1 MASNEFTVLCA
12 VASFLWLSSN
22 IQQHQ
27 LIEQPRISY
36 ILLFLAAS
44 LASFAASFILQWL
57 RSRNGRLGGDDGFR
71 GGALE
76 DSPSEKP
83 RRRFLTLLVTCT
95 ISRLEVFHQVSA
107 NLQCSKPGIESLLPL
122 LVLFF
127 ELGRS
132 QVRKEDYDDMGETI
146 YEAIGKWVNDFVNDS
161 HLIYILSIFLLSGG
175 GYLVTTQHTAS
186 TYFCSS
192 LDPGS
197 LVVWMQWAGLLL
209 DCSIVILSWRVFTWT
224 LSTRARLRTLGNI
237 LLASAIGTAVL
248 SCMSRFLQVSPPMSD
263 LFRDLHSLFTLGL
276 FFDGLVFAVF
286 LGSSSLL
293 IADGKPLPLVG
304 ILTFLSAIFPATQKI
319 KAIGSWENLSP
330 ATTAFGF
337 GLLCLGFSFFIFAGN
352 IRSVLL
358 IRRTILVLI
367 LAVLVIA
374 TTIYSIVKGSHT
386 VNDHPL
392 QRLIYDSRVG
402 ANRWLVQAATSNS
415 LPVAVREYEARH
427 HGRKPPAKFDVWYDF
442 ASLRYSPIVD
452 HFAQIDSDLLPFWG
466 LSPQKIREDISRLS
480 SEPGI
485 AIVKIKSGRA
495 SHNLGANSAERASLE
510 DLVEMIN
517 TFAEHLPDMELAIN
531 TNETPRV
538 LAPWDD
544 VQNSISAGAGES
556 KYYKRD
562 TVPPEEKDKPEKDKP
577 EKEKPSA
584 QLFQE
589 SEATRNP
596 LQSTITPVRTLRE
609 MTGLTCPSGTGMRS
623 GVRWNTRDFCSSCA
637 KPQSQGQYPTNWAL
651 YQELCHQPDLLRLH
665 SFYMTSP
672 KLRPLQELVP
682 VFSKSKTDNYRDILI
697 PLQPSGQ
704 PPNPS
709 EDKDFITKRKAL
721 FWRGIVDRRSKRTT
735 TTNQQQHDLIHG
747 GHQERLVHLVNNNI
761 NHTIRSDTTLI
772 LPASK
777 SKDRNN
783 VDKFTYNYQHL
794 STESLNN
801 MLPFDI
807 KFTTYNGPNK
817 AEMTIKPD
825 SDSGDN
831 PLKNQYILTIDSDS
845 GPPPAQNFLSVLH
858 SNSVPFYGS
867 IFKEWYTERLLPW
880 VHYVPVDLRWHA
892 LHGTL
897 AYFTGLEPPEEKV
910 KKPVDG
916 NKKKVEKSRG
926 RTDNFLGMHGNVL
939 DGKWIA
945 EEGRKWAGKA
955 LRRED
960 MEVYLFR
967 LLLEW
972 ARIVSDDREG
982 MGFVF

>member
-44 LASFAASFILQWL
+44 LASFTASFIPQWL
-57 RSRNGRLGGDDGFR
+57 RRRSGRFGDDDGFR

-76 DSPSEKP
+76 DSHSEKP
-83 RRRFLTLLVTCT
+83 RRRFLTLLVTCI

-132 QVRKEDYDDMGETI
+132 QVRKEDHDDMGETI
-146 YEAIGKWVNDFVNDS
+146 YEAIGKWVTDFLNDS
-161 HLIYILSIFLLSGG
+161 HLIYILSIFLLSSGA
-175 GYLVTTQHTAS
+175 YLVTAQHTAS

-224 LSTRARLRTLGNI
+224 LSTKARLRTLGNV

-248 SCMSRFLQVSPPMSD
+248 SCMSRFLQVSPPSSD
-263 LFRDLHSLFTLGL
+263 LFRGLHSLFTFGL

-304 ILTFLSAIFPATQKI
+304 ILTFLLAIYPATQKI

-352 IRSVLL
+352 MRSVLL

-367 LAVLVIA
+367 LAVLVTA

-392 QRLIYDSRVG
+392 RRLIYDSRVG
-402 ANRWLVQAATSNS
+402 ASRWLVQAATSNS

-452 HFAQIDSDLLPFWG
+452 HFAQINSDLLPFWG
-466 LSPQKIREDISRLS
+466 LSAQKIREDIGRLS

-485 AIVKIKSGRA
+485 AMVKIKSGRA
-495 SHNLGANSAERASLE
+495 SHDPIPNSAERASLD

-538 LAPWDD
+538 LAPWDH

-562 TVPPEEKDKPEKDKP
+562 TVPPEEK
-577 EKEKPSA
+577 
-584 QLFQE
+584 LFQE
-589 SEATRNP
+589 SEATSNP
-596 LQSTITPVRTLRE
+596 LQSTTTPVRALRE
-609 MTGLTCPSGTGMRS
+609 MTGLACPSGTGMRS
-623 GVRWNTRDFCSSCA
+623 GVHWNTRDFCSSCA
-637 KPQSQGQYPTNWAL
+637 KPQSQGQYPTDWAL

-682 VFSKSKTDNYRDILI
+682 VFSRSKTDSYRDILI

-709 EDKDFITKRKAL
+709 EHKEEDKDFTSKRKAL
-721 FWRGIVDRRSKRTT
+721 FWRGSVDRRSKRTT
-735 TTNQQQHDLIHG
+735 TTSQQQQDLIHG

-761 NHTIRSDTTLI
+761 NHTIRSETTLI

-777 SKDRNN
+777 SKDSNN

-794 STESLNN
+794 PTESLNN
-801 MLPFDI
+801 MLPFDVG
-807 KFTTYNGPNK
+807 FTTYYGTNK
-817 AEMTIKPD
+817 AEMTIKP
-825 SDSGDN
+825 GDN
-831 PLKNQYILTIDSDS
+831 DNDNDSALKNQYTLTIDSDS
-845 GPPPAQNFLSVLH
+845 GPPAQNIFLTVLH
-858 SNSVPFYGS
+858 STSVPFYGS

-897 AYFTGLEPPEEKV
+897 AYFTGLEPPEDKV
-910 KKPVDG
+910 KPVVDG
-916 NKKKVEKSRG
+916 KNNKKEVEKSRG
-926 RTDNFLGMHGNVL
+926 GNDNFLGMQGNVL
-939 DGKWIA
+939 DGRWIA
-945 EEGRKWAGKA
+945 DEGRKWAGKA

-972 ARIVSDDREG
+972 ARVVSDDREG